1 MKILI
6 ADKLSSIG
14 IDFLKEQDG
23 FDVIEIYDLP
33 KGERQEKL
41 LELVPEVGG
50 IIVRSDSKITR
61 EVLEKAPKLRAVGRA
76 GVGVDNI
83 DIEAATD
90 HGVVVMNTPGGNTIA
105 TAELTFTHMLCGAR
119 PVPPSGNVD
128 ESRSLG
134 QKGPGWQRIAWQ
146 NPGYLRYGPNW
157 GRGG

>member
-61 EVLEKAPKLRAVGRA
+61 EVLEKAPKLKAVGRA
-76 GVGVDNI
+76 GVGWVSVDRPR
-83 DIEAATD
+83 AQ
-90 HGVVVMNTPGGNTIA
+90 HLGPHLGLHSSGVDPRWDTPRASLGPRGAPSGANTVMPEVFLTQTPVCYPM
-105 TAELTFTHMLCGAR
+105 LTFVTL
-119 PVPPSGNVD
+119 
-128 ESRSLG
+128 
-134 QKGPGWQRIAWQ
+134 
-146 NPGYLRYGPNW
+146 
-157 GRGG
+157 